1 VSSGIVATT
10 LSRWRRNAQSPETRN
25 SSIASDP
32 SKRGA
37 AAPACARGRGEVGL
51 AHRRAAR
58 RQEDHVVAHQREH
71 GLDVAGPR
79 RFHPGGHE
87 LPYRAFVVVHRR
99 SSRLRSGAQATPAGH
114 GRPSAAAAARAI
126 VDWVNIL

>member
-1 VSSGIVATT
+1 VSSSIVATT

-99 SSRLRSGAQATPAGH
+99 SSRLRSGRRLRQPATAAHPP
-114 GRPSAAAAARAI
+114 RPPRAI